1 MLRSICAIFVL
12 VSLLKDETK
21 LSVSAVEKSELY
33 PYGLSAGDTKLEATK
48 LGNEN
53 EDISSNEIK
62 LKTNIKFYSN
72 EYGAIY
78 VSSWFIIHFSNRFR
92 YRNFQL
98 DMIKSMKT
106 RFKYNDFQVNENGL
120 VSFLTEIPGF
130 FNVEFPLAYP
140 LIAALYSD
148 VDTR

>member
-12 VSLLKDETK
+12 VSLLKDETQ
-21 LSVSAVEKSELY
+21 LSVNAVEKSELY

-78 VSSWFIIHFSNRFR
+78 VSLWFLYIFQIIFF
-92 YRNFQL
+92 
-98 DMIKSMKT
+98 I
-106 RFKYNDFQVNENGL
+106 
-120 VSFLTEIPGF
+120 EISI
-130 FNVEFPLAYP
+130 VEFSIRYNG
-140 LIAALYSD
+140 IHENYISIY
-148 VDTR
+148 

>member
-48 LGNEN
+48 LENEN

-78 VSSWFIIHFSNRFR
+78 VS
-92 YRNFQL
+92 
-98 DMIKSMKT
+98 
-106 RFKYNDFQVNENGL
+106 
-120 VSFLTEIPGF
+120 P
-130 FNVEFPLAYP
+130 
-140 LIAALYSD
+140 
-148 VDTR
+148 